1 MLVPGWCNQY
11 HPAIT
16 TGIAAGPCDFSVET
30 ITEHHYRC
38 SHTPCIECR
47 RPKWLMIPRP
57 RRYGEFVTLIGGE
70 IGIHL
75 PRGRSTTCLENPR
88 RTRPKHNRVPSP
100 VQQLQGSPVAT
111 SESPQS
117 VPASRLSAK
126 LAAREL

>member
-47 RPKWLMIPRP
+47 RPKWRYDPTASKV
-57 RRYGEFVTLIGGE
+57 RRIRDADR
-70 IGIHL
+70 
-75 PRGRSTTCLENPR
+75 RGDRYTPAKRTEHDIVWKTQGHPDRSTTEYLHLCSSYKARQSRPR
-88 RTRPKHNRVPSP
+88 SLLNQFQHHDCRQN
-100 VQQLQGSPVAT
+100 
-111 SESPQS
+111 
-117 VPASRLSAK
+117 
-126 LAAREL
+126 